1 MEHGAA
7 VWEMMKGRSGGDKE
21 EDGEGDEIKS

>member
-1 MEHGAA
+1 MENVAA
-7 VWEMMKGRSGGDKE
+7 VWKMMKGRRGGEKE